1 GQPAGGSGYPV
12 LPPSAGD
19 RGGYRSGSGGQE
31 SGGQPGPGTD
41 AAAPVAAGQLAG
53 SGGQG
58 AGTGGAGTA
67 GPGLGRPGKV
77 SSSIRWSGAGS
88 LDELVRVLPGGISSA
103 GERLPTQLH
112 IEQRSHSHDQ
122 YQPATDHP
130 AQPGRSVAQLH
141 ELVDQPL
148 PLDEGRSQH
157 AADYPAGVHILSG
170 QPGGEGEQDQTGQAD
185 FKGVGF
191 HLDSSGQDIEQ

>member
-1 GQPAGGSGYPV
+1 GGALVAYRGQRSGRCLVPDPGCGRSASGAQCPGGCVHPRQLEGISVAGQPAGGSGYPV

-19 RGGYRSGSGGQE
+19 RGRYRSGSGGQE

-41 AAAPVAAGQLAG
+41 AAAPVAADQLAG

-58 AGTGGAGTA
+58 AGTGGTGTA

-77 SSSIRWSGAGS
+77 SSSIRWSGSGS
-88 LDELVRVLPGGISSA
+88 LDELVLVLPGGA
-103 GERLPTQLH
+103 RHYTQLH

-130 AQPGRSVAQLH
+130 AQPGRSVAQ
-141 ELVDQPL
+141 
-148 PLDEGRSQH
+148 
-157 AADYPAGVHILSG
+157 
-170 QPGGEGEQDQTGQAD
+170 
-185 FKGVGF
+185 
-191 HLDSSGQDIEQ
+191 